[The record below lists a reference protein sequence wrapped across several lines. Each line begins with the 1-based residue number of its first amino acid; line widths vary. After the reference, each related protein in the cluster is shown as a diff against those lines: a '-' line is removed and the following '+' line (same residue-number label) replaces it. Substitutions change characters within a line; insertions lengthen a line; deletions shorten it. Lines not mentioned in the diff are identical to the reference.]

1 MNRMRDEGYAASGLL
16 PRLMQIRYKTKK
28 EMIIHTEIYHS
39 PCGDLLLGACEEKL
53 CLCDWTSEKHR
64 PKTDNKLRKLL
75 NAEFVDTP
83 SEITQRAAYE
93 LEEYFAGRRRT
104 FSIPLLFAGTDFQKK
119 VWSAL
124 LDVPF
129 GETKSYAW
137 LAKKIGNPKAVRAVG
152 LANGANNIS
161 IFAPCHRIIG
171 SNGSLVGY
179 GGGLEIKRFLLNLEN
194 K

>member
-16 PRLMQIRYKTKK
+16 HRLMQIRYKTKK

-64 PKTDNKLRKLL
+64 PKTDSKLRKLL
-75 NAEFVDTP
+75 KAEFVDTP
-83 SEITQRAAYE
+83 SEITRRAAYE

>member
-1 MNRMRDEGYAASGLL
+1 
-16 PRLMQIRYKTKK
+16 
-28 EMIIHTEIYHS
+28 MIIHTEIYHS

-53 CLCDWTSEKHR
+53 CLCDWTSEEHR
-64 PKTDNKLRKLL
+64 PKTDSKLRKLL
-75 NAEFVDTP
+75 KAEFVDTP
-83 SEITQRAAYE
+83 SEITRRAAYE

-171 SNGSLVGY
+171 SNGLLVGY